1 MKLLRSCFVYAVSV
15 LIVLQPLAASA
26 ASDDQAIANA
36 EQLPPKNSSMTTS
49 PEMAS
54 VGPLANSWKAVRLV
68 NTAPT
73 TAAQQVSTRPVLKLT
88 FDQAIVKGKG
98 ELAIRT
104 LMGDDVERIPVSDA
118 RVKITNNNRAI
129 EWQVGTTLNPD
140 TEYTVWIDYG
150 TFRSNVGDFVGIYD
164 RDWIFRTEAGNDTSS
179 PVLSQAAMRDNVV
192 TLVFSE
198 RLKPVTLAAL
208 QQFSVYRNKQ
218 PLSLS
223 SLSSNS
229 NIVTIQLKQQAHHND
244 SITLSYTPGQTPLE
258 DVVGNRLAALVNVP
272 VVYGAHTP
280 GQPGKP
286 DAPGKPGGPGTPEQ
300 PGKPGNPG
308 QPSNPGVPGKPPGKP
323 GNPGSPGGPGG
334 PGGVPGTPSN
344 PGNPGTPSTPGQ
356 PNTPSNRPAHL
367 TDTPYE
373 WLLEHGIYTLNQN
386 SATKQSA
393 QSPSHSSAVSSNR
406 YVLNKDHVASALDYA
421 AKNSAAKHV
430 IYEIPVTENSGIIV
444 IPLQVLETAA
454 KQSSGAKFSL
464 KYKDTVYTLPLNNLN
479 YTGIRTEWANDSS
492 IWVAIHV
499 EEDPTLNKLTQ
510 KLSQLS
516 ARQLISPHKFSLYS
530 FVDGKAPRHITA
542 DVQHAYR
549 LTSVYQPRY
558 LSAVQYDTNAD
569 RILYIANT
577 IKVERGITLVKFAN
591 KSNISA
597 ALAERTKSFHDTSSH
612 WARAS
617 IETLASKFII
627 EGTSN
632 DRFSPEQKLTRAQF
646 AVLLARSFG
655 LKPDPSGAAQF
666 RDISNSHPMAGM
678 IGAASKAGIIS
689 GYSDGTFRPSQT
701 ITREQMAMMLVRVMN
716 AAGQSLTEDGTAVQK
731 FSDRNHISSYAKR
744 DVSKAVEAGLIS
756 GLNAKTFA
764 PQGNATRAQG
774 AVMLQRVLQEVG
786 YLTSSSNGRS
796 Q

>member
-1 MKLLRSCFVYAVSV
+1 MKLLRSCFVYAVSA
-15 LIVLQPLAASA
+15 LMVLQPLAASA
-26 ASDDQAIANA
+26 ASNEQTNANA
-36 EQLPPKNSSMTTS
+36 EQLPSNNSSMNTS
-49 PEMAS
+49 PEIAS
-54 VGPLANSWKAVRLV
+54 VGPVANSWKAVRLV
-68 NTAPT
+68 NMAPAR
-73 TAAQQVSTRPVLKLT
+73 AAQQVSTRPVLQLT
-88 FDQAIVKGKG
+88 FDQAIVKGNG

-118 RVKITNNNRAI
+118 RVKITNNNRSV
-129 EWQVGTTLNPD
+129 EWHVGTTLNPD
-140 TEYTVWIDYG
+140 TEYTVWMDYG

-164 RDWIFRTEAGNDTSS
+164 RDWVFRTQAGSDTSP

-208 QQFSVYRNKQ
+208 QQFHVYRNNQ
-218 PLSLS
+218 PLGLS

-229 NIVTIQLKQQAHHND
+229 NIVTIQLKQQAHYND
-244 SITLSYTPGQTPLE
+244 SITLSYNSGQAPLE
-258 DVVGNRLAALVNVP
+258 DIVGNRLAPLVNVP
-272 VVYGAHTP
+272 VLYGAHTP

-286 DAPGKPGGPGTPEQ
+286 DAPGKPGVPGTPEQ

-308 QPSNPGVPGKPPGKP
+308 QPGKPGVPGGPTVPGKPPA
-323 GNPGSPGGPGG
+323 NPGSPGG

-344 PGNPGTPSTPGQ
+344 PGNPSTPGQ
-356 PNTPSNRPAHL
+356 PNTPGAGNRPAHI

-386 SATKQSA
+386 SAAKQPA
-393 QSPSHSSAVSSNR
+393 QSPSHISVMPSNR
-406 YVLNKDHVASALDYA
+406 YALNKDHFASAFDYA

-430 IYEIPVTENSGIIV
+430 IYEVPVTENSGLIV
-444 IPLQVLETAA
+444 IPLQVLETSA
-454 KQSSGAKFSL
+454 KQASGVKFSL

-499 EEDPTLNKLTQ
+499 EEDPTLTKLTQ

-530 FVDGKAPRHITA
+530 FVDGKAPRNIAA

-549 LTSVYQPRY
+549 LTSVYHPKY
-558 LSAVQYDTNAD
+558 LSAIQYDSSVD
-569 RILYIANT
+569 RILYTANT
-577 IKVERGITLVKFAN
+577 IKVERGITMVKFAG

-597 ALAERTKSFHDTSSH
+597 ALAERNKSFHDARSH

-655 LKPDPSGAAQF
+655 LKPDHSGATQF
-666 RDISNSHPMAGM
+666 RDISDSHPMAGM
-678 IGAASKAGIIS
+678 IGAASRAGIIS

-716 AAGQSLTEDGTAVQK
+716 AAGQPLTEGGTAVEK

-744 DVSKAVEAGLIS
+744 DVAKAVDAGLIS

-764 PQGNATRAQG
+764 PQGHATRAQG

-786 YLTSSSNGRS
+786 YLTSSSPGGSR
-796 Q
+796 

>member
-1 MKLLRSCFVYAVSV
+1 
-15 LIVLQPLAASA
+15 
-26 ASDDQAIANA
+26 
-36 EQLPPKNSSMTTS
+36 
-49 PEMAS
+49 MAS
-54 VGPLANSWKAVRLV
+54 VGSVANSWKAVRLV
-68 NTAPT
+68 NMAPAR
-73 TAAQQVSTRPVLKLT
+73 AAQQVSTRPVLQLT
-88 FDQAIVKGKG
+88 FDQAIVKGNG

-104 LMGDDVERIPVSDA
+104 LMGDDVERIPVGDA
-118 RVKITNNNRAI
+118 RVKITNNNRTV
-129 EWQVGTTLNPD
+129 EWHVGTTLNPD

-164 RDWIFRTEAGNDTSS
+164 RDWVFRTQAGNDTSP

-198 RLKPVTLAAL
+198 RLKPVTLTAL
-208 QQFSVYRNKQ
+208 QQFHVYRNNQ
-218 PLSLS
+218 PLGLS
-223 SLSSNS
+223 SLTSNA

-244 SITLSYTPGQTPLE
+244 TITLSYNPGQAPLE
-258 DVVGNRLAALVNVP
+258 DTVGNRLAALVNVP
-272 VVYGAHTP
+272 VIYGAHSP

-286 DAPGKPGGPGTPEQ
+286 DAPAPGKPGVPGTPEQ

-308 QPSNPGVPGKPPGKP
+308 QPGNPGVPGKPPGNP
-323 GNPGSPGGPGG
+323 GNPGSPGG

-344 PGNPGTPSTPGQ
+344 PGNPSNPGTPGQ
-356 PNTPSNRPAHL
+356 PNTPGAGNRPAHM

-386 SATKQSA
+386 SAVKQSA
-393 QSPSHSSAVSSNR
+393 QSPSHISAMPSNR
-406 YVLNKDHVASALDYA
+406 YVLNKDHFASALEYA
-421 AKNSAAKHV
+421 AKSSAAKHV
-430 IYEIPVTENSGIIV
+430 IYEVPVTENSGILV

-454 KQSSGAKFSL
+454 KQASGAKFSL

-516 ARQLISPHKFSLYS
+516 ARQLISPHKFTLYS
-530 FVDGKAPRHITA
+530 FVDGKAPRTITA

-549 LTSVYQPRY
+549 LTSVYHPRH
-558 LSAVQYDTNAD
+558 LSAIQYDPNVD
-569 RILYIANT
+569 RILYTANT
-577 IKVERGITLVKFAN
+577 IKVERGITLVKFAG
-591 KSNISA
+591 KSNISV
-597 ALAERTKSFHDTSSH
+597 ALAERNKSFHDTSSH

-646 AVLLARSFG
+646 AVLLARAFG
-655 LKPDPSGAAQF
+655 LKPDQTGAAQF
-666 RDISNSHPMAGM
+666 RDISDSHPMAGM

-689 GYSDGTFRPSQT
+689 GYSNGTFRPNQT
-701 ITREQMAMMLVRVMN
+701 VTREQMAMMLVRVMN
-716 AAGQSLTEDGTAVQK
+716 AAGQPLPEGGSAAEK
-731 FSDRNHISSYAKR
+731 FSDRNKISSYAKR
-744 DVSKAVEAGLIS
+744 DVAKAVEAGLIS
-756 GLNAKTFA
+756 GLTAKTFA
-764 PQGNATRAQG
+764 PQGDATRAQG

-786 YLTSSSNGRS
+786 YLTSGSNGGSR
-796 Q
+796 